1 MNQSKSYFVND
12 SQITDLSKRVVEHL
26 YKNDKI
32 VKYKHSGKV
41 LTGGIGI
48 LLSRPLS
55 SIYCLIEGHPSL
67 DIILRNAIYFSILTN
82 TNATQEAEFK
92 PIREATERKKNQ
104 LAFLERKKKKN
115 EESGV
120 DDELTTLEIE
130 KTKMEIQVLEEK
142 LSQIASSGGPQIV
155 NSSILNLAKKVYE
168 ILLRRDR
175 TSQNLYV
182 EICQNFGITVNIYER
197 FFDKSIEDQKYEKT
211 KTEYHD
217 EYKPRPSI
225 FRQEK
230 GTYVP
235 PALQST
241 RYGSRN
247 ESRFNSH
254 DSRDSRDSRD
264 RRPYRH
270 PTNDYSQRQSY
281 RQSEAAS
288 AGAAD
293 SSAYVP
299 PVMRNSVPKAEAF
312 PELNQSVTEES
323 VSKSETKS
331 IVKPKSNSIFSI
343 LDVDDDIDE
352 IESQPVP
359 KAKSEKKQHKSAPS
373 LSLGAW
379 AKGSEALKASLKENW
394 DDENDDA
401 EEEEVEVEEKPRMV
415 VLGKITRRA

>member
-12 SQITDLSKRVVEHL
+12 SQIADLSKRVVEHL

-41 LTGGIGI
+41 LTGGIGM

-55 SIYCLIEGHPSL
+55 SIYCSIEGHPSL
-67 DIILRNAIYFSILTN
+67 DTILRNAIHFSILTN

-120 DDELTTLEIE
+120 DDELTAFEIE

-142 LSQIASSGGPQIV
+142 LSQIASAAGPQIV
-155 NSSILNLAKKVYE
+155 NSSILNLSKKVYE

-182 EICQNFGITVNIYER
+182 EICRNLGITVNIYER

-211 KTEYHD
+211 KTEYRE

-247 ESRFNSH
+247 ESRYHSH
-254 DSRDSRDSRD
+254 DS
-264 RRPYRH
+264 RPYRH
-270 PTNDYSQRQSY
+270 PTSDYSQRRSY
-281 RQSEAAS
+281 RQSEAGTAEAGTTK
-288 AGAAD
+288 AGAAE
-293 SSAYVP
+293 SGAYVP
-299 PVMRNSVPKAEAF
+299 HAMQNIVPKAEAF
-312 PELNQSVTEES
+312 PELNQSVKEEP
-323 VSKSETKS
+323 ETKS
-331 IVKPKSNSIFSI
+331 IVKPQPKPKSNSIFSI
-343 LDVDDDIDE
+343 LDVDVDDNE
-352 IESQPVP
+352 IESQPIS
-359 KAKSEKKQHKSAPS
+359 KAKSEKKHKSTPS
-373 LSLGAW
+373 VALGAW

-394 DDENDDA
+394 DEDDEP
-401 EEEEVEVEEKPRMV
+401 EEEQIEEKPRMV
-415 VLGKITRRA
+415 VLGKITRKA

>member
-12 SQITDLSKRVVEHL
+12 SQIADLSKRVVEHL

-41 LTGGIGI
+41 LTGGIGM

-55 SIYCLIEGHPSL
+55 SIYCSIEGHLSL
-67 DIILRNAIYFSILTN
+67 DTILRNAIHFSILTN

-142 LSQIASSGGPQIV
+142 LSQIASSGGPQIL

-211 KTEYHD
+211 KTDYHE
-217 EYKPRPSI
+217 EYKHRPSI

-247 ESRFNSH
+247 ELRYHSH
-254 DSRDSRDSRD
+254 DSRDSR
-264 RRPYRH
+264 PYRH
-270 PTNDYSQRQSY
+270 PTSDYSQRRSY
-281 RQSEAAS
+281 RQSEAGTAEP
-288 AGAAD
+288 G
-293 SSAYVP
+293 AYVLP
-299 PVMRNSVPKAEAF
+299 AMRNVVPKAEAF
-312 PELNQSVTEES
+312 PGLNQSVKEEP
-323 VSKSETKS
+323 ETKS
-331 IVKPKSNSIFSI
+331 IVKPQPKPKSNSIFSI
-343 LDVDDDIDE
+343 LDVDVDDDE
-352 IESQPVP
+352 IESQSVP
-359 KAKSEKKQHKSAPS
+359 KAKSEKKQHKSSPS
-373 LSLGAW
+373 VALGAW
-379 AKGSEALKASLKENW
+379 AKGSEAIKAAPKDKW
-394 DDENDDA
+394 DDENEDDEP
-401 EEEEVEVEEKPRMV
+401 EEEQIEEKSRMV

>member
-12 SQITDLSKRVVEHL
+12 SQIADLSKRVVEHL

-41 LTGGIGI
+41 LTGGIGM

-55 SIYCLIEGHPSL
+55 SIYSSIEGHPSL
-67 DIILRNAIYFSILTN
+67 DTILRNAIHFSILTN

-142 LSQIASSGGPQIV
+142 LSQIASSGGPQIL

-182 EICQNFGITVNIYER
+182 EICRNFGITINIYER

-211 KTEYHD
+211 KTDYQE

-247 ESRFNSH
+247 ESRYHSH
-254 DSRDSRDSRD
+254 DSRDSR
-264 RRPYRH
+264 PYRH
-270 PTNDYSQRQSY
+270 PTSDYSQRRSY
-281 RQSEAAS
+281 RQSEAGTAE
-288 AGAAD
+288 AGTVEGGAAEPG
-293 SSAYVP
+293 AYVP
-299 PVMRNSVPKAEAF
+299 PAMRNVVPKAEAF
-312 PELNQSVTEES
+312 PGLNQSVKEEP
-323 VSKSETKS
+323 ETKS
-331 IVKPKSNSIFSI
+331 IVKPQPKPKSNSIFSI
-343 LDVDDDIDE
+343 LDVDVDDDE
-352 IESQPVP
+352 IESQSVP
-359 KAKSEKKQHKSAPS
+359 KAKSEKKQHKSSPS
-373 LSLGAW
+373 VALGAW

-394 DDENDDA
+394 DEDD
-401 EEEEVEVEEKPRMV
+401 EEEEEQIEEKPRMV

>member
-12 SQITDLSKRVVEHL
+12 SQIADLSKRVVEHL

-32 VKYKHSGKV
+32 VKYTHSGKV
-41 LTGGIGI
+41 LTGGIGM

-55 SIYCLIEGHPSL
+55 SIYCSIEGHPPL
-67 DIILRNAIYFSILTN
+67 DTILRNAIHFSILTN

-142 LSQIASSGGPQIV
+142 LSQIASAAGPQIV

-182 EICQNFGITVNIYER
+182 EICRNFGITVNIYER

-211 KTEYHD
+211 KTYYQE

-230 GTYVP
+230 GAYVP
-235 PALQST
+235 PALQSN

-247 ESRFNSH
+247 ESRYNSH
-254 DSRDSRDSRD
+254 DSRDSRDSR
-264 RRPYRH
+264 PYRH
-270 PTNDYSQRQSY
+270 PASDYSQRRSY
-281 RQSEAAS
+281 RQSEDAS
-288 AGAAD
+288 EAGPAE
-293 SSAYVP
+293 AYVP

-312 PELNQSVTEES
+312 PELNQSVKEEPETKS
-323 VSKSETKS
+323 VSKS

-359 KAKSEKKQHKSAPS
+359 KAKPEKKQHKSVPS
-373 LSLGAW
+373 VALGAW
-379 AKGSEALKASLKENW
+379 AKGSEAIKASLENW
-394 DDENDDA
+394 DDGA
-401 EEEEVEVEEKPRMV
+401 EEEEDDQIEEKPKMV